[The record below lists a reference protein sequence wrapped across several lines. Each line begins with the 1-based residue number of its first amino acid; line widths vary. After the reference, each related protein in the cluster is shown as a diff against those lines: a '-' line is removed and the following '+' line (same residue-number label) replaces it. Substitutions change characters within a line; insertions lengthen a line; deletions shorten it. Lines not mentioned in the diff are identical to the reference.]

1 MNNLKLYRLSLG
13 LTGKQMAD
21 ILLFEEYKIYKI
33 ERNEIKNEY
42 FKKYKESLH
51 LKNKEVF
58 TKNKILKSK
67 VILRLNNIKSD
78 KKYMF
83 KKIFVDTKQ
92 KAVILKAILLI
103 NNINVSIKKNK
114 YYIID
119 TTAREVSRFTYKRK
133 KYEEMKL

>member
-1 MNNLKLYRLSLG
+1 VNNLKLYRLSLG